1 MAFVAISSYCQKT
14 LVSIVFCNTNPNS
27 CDRIEASKENRTER
41 TVKGVW
47 NENFRR
53 LFCFGRKEGSIMDV
67 RMQEHPILG
76 AMGLSKKVK
85 FQGTLLRHFSNPSE
99 LANRAA
105 MRFGTHISLI

>member
-14 LVSIVFCNTNPNS
+14 LVSIVFYNTNPNN
-27 CDRIEASKENRTER
+27 CDRIETSKENRTER

-47 NENFRR
+47 NEDFRR

-85 FQGTLLRHFSNPSE
+85 FQGTLLRHFSNLSE

>member
-1 MAFVAISSYCQKT
+1 MAFVSISSYCQKT
-14 LVSIVFCNTNPNS
+14 LVSIVFYNTNPNS

-67 RMQEHPILG
+67 R
-76 AMGLSKKVK
+76 
-85 FQGTLLRHFSNPSE
+85 
-99 LANRAA
+99 
-105 MRFGTHISLI
+105 

>member
-14 LVSIVFCNTNPNS
+14 LVSIVFYNTNPNS

-53 LFCFGRKEGSIMDV
+53 LFCFGKKEGSIMDV

>member
-1 MAFVAISSYCQKT
+1 
-14 LVSIVFCNTNPNS
+14 
-27 CDRIEASKENRTER
+27 
-41 TVKGVW
+41 
-47 NENFRR
+47 
-53 LFCFGRKEGSIMDV
+53 MDV

-85 FQGTLLRHFSNPSE
+85 FQGTLLRHFSNLSE